1 MHWQLQF
8 TGMYNCTNAVIIAQV
23 LIVCNALAIA
33 MFRTKK
39 TSSMASS
46 IPAFGFLSQETMYV
60 LCIIHNWIIAHGQS
74 QRVTKKVTST
84 LTLQGVH
91 CALGTIDLYALV
103 RLLSN
108 LRDTILILP
117 LTYVGLLVTAAPSIT
132 IAAWSALCNCSAW
145 VWRAWNSWNC
155 NKLLSCFA

>member
-46 IPAFGFLSQETMYV
+46 IPAFGFFSQETMYV
-60 LCIIHNWIIAHGQS
+60 LCIIHTWIIAHGQS
-74 QRVTKKVTST
+74 S
-84 LTLQGVH
+84 
-91 CALGTIDLYALV
+91 
-103 RLLSN
+103 SN
-108 LRDTILILP
+108 IYYEIIYVEILRGFLDK
-117 LTYVGLLVTAAPSIT
+117 Y
-132 IAAWSALCNCSAW
+132 
-145 VWRAWNSWNC
+145 
-155 NKLLSCFA
+155 K